1 MAAKKLYRIKEGRMI
16 AGVCNGIGEYLDVDP
31 TIIRLLWLVLIF
43 AFGGGIIA
51 YLVAWIVIPMNTVK
65 LLHE

>member
-1 MAAKKLYRIKEGRMI
+1 MAAKKLHRIKEGRMI

>member
-43 AFGGGIIA
+43 AFGGGILA

>member
-1 MAAKKLYRIKEGRMI
+1 MAAKKLYRIKEGRMV